1 MYGPKDVDDHL
12 KEVHANN
19 YFKNDMELDFKG
31 TKEQLVTQI
40 YSLNAFGYQFY
51 PQFHLVPI
59 KVSEAKFCNVCVTSM
74 TKKNKTKI
82 SRYKF

>member
-59 KVSEAKFCNVCVTSM
+59 KVCCLCLCNKFF
-74 TKKNKTKI
+74 KDQNKEFSANLT
-82 SRYKF
+82 

>member
-31 TKEQLVTQI
+31 TKEQLVTKI

-51 PQFHLVPI
+51 PQFHLVPV
-59 KVSEAKFCNVCVTSM
+59 KVSEKFQIVGLFGNHLTQF
-74 TKKNKTKI
+74 KI
-82 SRYKF
+82 SVG

>member
-1 MYGPKDVDDHL
+1 MYAPKDVEDHL

-19 YFKNDMELDFKG
+19 YFKNDIELDFKG

-59 KVSEAKFCNVCVTSM
+59 KVSCLCNKFF
-74 TKKNKTKI
+74 KDQNKEFSANLT
-82 SRYKF
+82 